1 MNKQKQ
7 HKNKLKYFLFRFF
20 FLGLQR
26 IMTTTLTPSDKLI
39 ALRNNYAI
47 KNRRNFLKH
56 HASKQ
61 GLQIKQKEDTLDK
74 HYRYND

>member
-1 MNKQKQ
+1 MYPSKELITKRE
-7 HKNKLKYFLFRFF
+7 KL
-20 FLGLQR
+20 
-26 IMTTTLTPSDKLI
+26 
-39 ALRNNYAI
+39 AI